1 MKKSGDVPITN
12 LIFIFLMTE
21 HDEEPC
27 KETRISAL
35 KDEENQQD
43 VAVKVL
49 VTGRAYC

>member
-1 MKKSGDVPITN
+1 
-12 LIFIFLMTE
+12 MTG

-35 KDEENQQD
+35 KDKGNQQD

-49 VTGRAYC
+49 VTGTVDIRKISLFPVILVIKIVFP